1 MRTTPDLTDLDL
13 YGSLRDVDYYGEAP
27 TRFVVEITAT
37 RTMHAVVTARTESEA
52 AALAA
57 AGEFDEVH
65 EAEPL
70 AAGAIEDVQVLTVN
84 P

>member
-1 MRTTPDLTDLDL
+1 MSTAPTLNDLDL
-13 YGSLRDVDYYGEAP
+13 YGSLREVDYYGEPP

-37 RTMHAVVTARTESEA
+37 RTMHAVVSARTEAEA

-70 AAGAIEDVQVLTVN
+70 SAGTIEDVQVLTVN